1 MLDIKIEK
9 MTEADIKSVSEL
21 ENECFS
27 KPWSEASIEEELYNN
42 NALFLVAKLNDRI
55 VGYIGMHIILDEGYI
70 TNIAVNLASRHM
82 GVGKS
87 LLKYVCDYATA
98 NNFTFVTLEVRKSN
112 IAAINLYRQFGFKEV
127 GTRKNFYSDPQEDAI
142 LLTKYIR
149 RTI

>member
-82 GVGKS
+82 GVGLCNS
-87 LLKYVCDYATA
+87 
-98 NNFTFVTLEVRKSN
+98 
-112 IAAINLYRQFGFKEV
+112 
-127 GTRKNFYSDPQEDAI
+127 
-142 LLTKYIR
+142 
-149 RTI
+149 